1 MRRPDLASVSG
12 PFQPLTTGT
21 PSHHQLATYRTSYP
35 PGPCP
40 RHVRMPAAR
49 RLAALTAHVAPA
61 AGSIA
66 PSGRGEERQQYT
78 TEAEMSDK
86 QAVFYRQMAAGK
98 PPLEDGHLGGPFD
111 GWGLNP
117 SIGRAPQSLIPP
129 APTPSAPSA
138 VRRDE

>member
-1 MRRPDLASVSG
+1 
-12 PFQPLTTGT
+12 
-21 PSHHQLATYRTSYP
+21 
-35 PGPCP
+35 
-40 RHVRMPAAR
+40 MPAAR

-117 SIGRAPQSLIPP
+117 SIGRAPQSPNPP
-129 APTPSAPSA
+129 PSAPTPSAPSA